1 MLKNPISFS
10 TAKRDFSIMPKKTK
24 KKKKKKVNLLGSKA
38 QRRLL
43 RHSQKQQQQ
52 QKSESASID
61 DFDAKDTKKQHQQ
74 SELELEFRTQNPPPK
89 TQKKS
94 SSGEQLDP
102 YRFVF
107 YDESEDEELK
117 RLRAVHANPDD
128 DVTML
133 LTQKWAPVDVDASDA
148 MIGNAEDGF
157 MSLEVLVDVDTRED
171 AKKTSKTST
180 SKTLMTSK
188 ESKNAE
194 EKKKDDKEAETTTS
208 LQQQQQQSSS
218 SLKKERMM
226 MEERCCFDD
235 DDGVL
240 SKKDARILKRKARW
254 KAKVEEAKKRKK
266 TMKRTKETQGKSD
279 EEKEE
284 EEEKDIAD
292 AWVQYDLHPLLLKG
306 VRKLGFTSPTPIQEK
321 VLHPAIKGRMDI
333 VGAAETGSGKT
344 MAFGLPIL
352 QRLMQDKEEEN
363 CYEDYSDEEKP
374 GKGKKH
380 LRALIV
386 TPTRE
391 LALQVAKMLA
401 DVSTYT
407 DIQIAAIVGGM
418 AKQKQERILK
428 KQPEIIVAT
437 PGRLWELIRD
447 GEKHLTNLERLTFLT
462 LDEADRMVER
472 GHFKELENVI
482 KSIPEPPET
491 RRIARSAKL
500 TKRKQPMMTM
510 SKKVTMNGGKEK
522 KNEKEQEE
530 EQEEEENEEPTTTDN
545 RRIMARD
552 RQTFVFSAT
561 LTVPDEVKY
570 KLDRKKPQPSSK
582 KVNRKIQKNGNDDN
596 DDNEDDE
603 NAYRMNPP
611 KELASTNTM
620 GNLMKMV
627 PFYGRVKLCDVSCD
641 SAKKRVNENEKTKA
655 ITTTTTTTTTTT
667 KVASKVHESALECTD
682 DERDALTLYLL
693 SAHAGSPSIVFV
705 NAISSLRR
713 LTALLKLMK
722 VNAVGLHAGMQ
733 QRARLKALDRF
744 KSNQATALI
753 ATDVA
758 ARGLDIKGVELV
770 VHYQV
775 PRQADAYVHRCGRTG
790 RANQSGV
797 SVALVTPKERSR
809 YLAMLAAMGREKG
822 FRLPPFPVAEE
833 TVREATKRVQL
844 AKRIDA
850 IVHKNEKKRADK
862 AWKKRTAEAMDLGLD
877 DSDDDSDDDDQDV
890 MRFSDNEDGV
900 EVIEDFEF
908 YGVSPVDKNNCTP
921 TTKRKKKKKK
931 ELTQKK
937 LERLAEKRN
946 ATKREIALRNEL
958 DALLKLPLGA
968 TRRSALTSRKFP
980 TREGGTRFEKT
991 KKEHQ
996 QTRDCGSQNQTTTT
1010 SALDVVLNSSSS
1022 TLRRRHQTTTTP
1034 ILESGPAAGARAGGA
1049 TGARKIKTT
1058 TTQKKTTKSSSSRRY

>member
-1 MLKNPISFS
+1 MLKNPISFYN
-10 TAKRDFSIMPKKTK
+10 TRDFSMP
-24 KKKKKKVNLLGSKA
+24 KKKKVNLGSKA
-38 QRRLL
+38 RRLL
-43 RHSQKQQQQ
+43 KRQKQQQQ
-52 QKSESASID
+52 KSASID
-61 DFDAKDTKKQHQQ
+61 DDADVIIHNTKKQR
-74 SELELEFRTQNPPPK
+74 ELELEFRTKNPPPK
-89 TQKKS
+89 TQK
-94 SSGEQLDP
+94 SSGEQLD
-102 YRFVF
+102 RFV

-171 AKKTSKTST
+171 AKTSKTSKT
-180 SKTLMTSK
+180 TSK

-208 LQQQQQQSSS
+208 LQQQQQQPSSS
-218 SLKKERMM
+218 FKKERMM
-226 MEERCCFDD
+226 EERCFDD

-284 EEEKDIAD
+284 EDTTEEEKDIAD

-352 QRLMQDKEEEN
+352 QRLMQDKEEEKW
-363 CYEDYSDEEKP
+363 YEDYPDEEKP

-530 EQEEEENEEPTTTDN
+530 EQEEEEENEEPTTTDN

-596 DDNEDDE
+596 EDNEDDE

-655 ITTTTTTTTTTT
+655 TTTTTTTTTT

-908 YGVSPVDKNNCTP
+908 YGVPPVDKNNCTP
-921 TTKRKKKKKK
+921 TKRKKKKKKK

-996 QTRDCGSQNQTTTT
+996 QPRRGSQNQTTT
-1010 SALDVVLNSSSS
+1010 SALDVVLSSSS
-1022 TLRRRHQTTTTP
+1022 TLRRRHQTTTP
-1034 ILESGPAAGARAGGA
+1034 LLESGPAAGARAGGA

-1058 TTQKKTTKSSSSRRY
+1058 TQKKTTKSSSRR

>member
-1 MLKNPISFS
+1 
-10 TAKRDFSIMPKKTK
+10 MPKKTK
-24 KKKKKKVNLLGSKA
+24 KKKKVNLGSKA
-38 QRRLL
+38 RRLL
-43 RHSQKQQQQ
+43 KHSQQKQQQQ
-52 QKSESASID
+52 QKSASID
-61 DFDAKDTKKQHQQ
+61 DDDDTKKQ
-74 SELELEFRTQNPPPK
+74 LEFRTKNPPPK
-89 TQKKS
+89 K
-94 SSGEQLDP
+94 
-102 YRFVF
+102 FV

-117 RLRAVHANPDD
+117 RLRAAHAHPNDD
-128 DVTML
+128 DVTM
-133 LTQKWAPVDVDASDA
+133 LTQKWAPVDASDA
-148 MIGNAEDGF
+148 GMIGNAEDGF
-157 MSLEVLVDVDTRED
+157 MSLEVLVDVDARED
-171 AKKTSKTST
+171 IAKTSKTT

-208 LQQQQQQSSS
+208 LQQQQQQQQQQQSSS
-218 SLKKERMM
+218 LTSLKKERMM
-226 MEERCCFDD
+226 MEARRRCFDDDD

-266 TMKRTKETQGKSD
+266 TMRRTKETQGKSD
-279 EEKEE
+279 EEKEEE

-352 QRLMQDKEEEN
+352 QRLMQDKEEEKW
-363 CYEDYSDEEKP
+363 YEDYPDEEKP

-522 KNEKEQEE
+522 KNEKEQEQ
-530 EQEEEENEEPTTTDN
+530 EQEEEQENEEPTTTDN

-603 NAYRMNPP
+603 NAYRINPP

-655 ITTTTTTTTTTT
+655 TTSTTTTTTTTTTT

-908 YGVSPVDKNNCTP
+908 YGVPPVDKNNCTP
-921 TTKRKKKKKK
+921 TKRKKMKKKK

-996 QTRDCGSQNQTTTT
+996 QTRRGSQNQTTT
-1010 SALDVVLNSSSS
+1010 SALDVVLSSSS
-1022 TLRRRHQTTTTP
+1022 TLRRRHQTTTP
-1034 ILESGPAAGARAGGA
+1034 LLESGPAAGARAGGA

-1058 TTQKKTTKSSSSRRY
+1058 TQKKTTKSSSRRYS

>member
-1 MLKNPISFS
+1 
-10 TAKRDFSIMPKKTK
+10 MPP
-24 KKKKKKVNLLGSKA
+24 KKVNLGSKA
-38 QRRLL
+38 RRLL
-43 RHSQKQQQQ
+43 KRQKQQQQ
-52 QKSESASID
+52 SELEDGILLLH
-61 DFDAKDTKKQHQQ
+61 DTKQQQ
-74 SELELEFRTQNPPPK
+74 SELELDTFRTKNPPPK
-89 TQKKS
+89 TPPPRFAKKVK
-94 SSGEQLDP
+94 EEPPIDDF
-102 YRFVF
+102 FV
-107 YDESEDEELK
+107 YDESKDEALK
-117 RLRAVHANPDD
+117 RLRALYAHNPDD
-128 DVTML
+128 TTTM

-157 MSLEVLVDVDTRED
+157 VSLEVLKVVDTKTEEDD
-171 AKKTSKTST
+171 AKTTT
-180 SKTLMTSK
+180 TK
-188 ESKNAE
+188 EKAT
-194 EKKKDDKEAETTTS
+194 TTTS
-208 LQQQQQQSSS
+208 GRTPGKKDEKDAKETMTT
-218 SLKKERMM
+218 SLVVNSFKKGALME
-226 MEERCCFDD
+226 EERCFNAAAVASPYG
-235 DDGVL
+235 DGVL

-266 TMKRTKETQGKSD
+266 TLKRTKETHGENDD
-279 EEKEE
+279 EEKEEDTGEE

-292 AWVQYDLHPLLLKG
+292 AWVQYDLHRLLLKG

-363 CYEDYSDEEKP
+363 WYEDYPDEEKP

-510 SKKVTMNGGKEK
+510 SKKVTTNSGKEK
-522 KNEKEQEE
+522 KNEKEEQEE
-530 EQEEEENEEPTTTDN
+530 EEEEEEENEEPTTDN
-545 RRIMARD
+545 RIMARD

-596 DDNEDDE
+596 EDDE

-627 PFYGRVKLCDVSCD
+627 PFYGRVKLCDVSD

-655 ITTTTTTTTTTT
+655 TTTTTTTTT

-693 SAHAGSPSIVFV
+693 SAHAGNPSIVFV

-758 ARGLDIKGVELV
+758 ARGLDVKGVELV

-809 YLAMLAAMGREKG
+809 YLAMLAAMGRERG

-850 IVHKNEKKRADK
+850 IVHKNERNAQIKR
-862 AWKKRTAEAMDLGLD
+862 G
-877 DSDDDSDDDDQDV
+877 
-890 MRFSDNEDGV
+890 
-900 EVIEDFEF
+900 
-908 YGVSPVDKNNCTP
+908 KN
-921 TTKRKKKKKK
+921 
-931 ELTQKK
+931 
-937 LERLAEKRN
+937 ERLRQW
-946 ATKREIALRNEL
+946 
-958 DALLKLPLGA
+958 
-968 TRRSALTSRKFP
+968 TS
-980 TREGGTRFEKT
+980 
-991 KKEHQ
+991 
-996 QTRDCGSQNQTTTT
+996 
-1010 SALDVVLNSSSS
+1010 V
-1022 TLRRRHQTTTTP
+1022 
-1034 ILESGPAAGARAGGA
+1034 
-1049 TGARKIKTT
+1049 
-1058 TTQKKTTKSSSSRRY
+1058 

>member
-1 MLKNPISFS
+1 
-10 TAKRDFSIMPKKTK
+10 MP
-24 KKKKKKVNLLGSKA
+24 KKKKKVNLGSKA
-38 QRRLL
+38 RRLL
-43 RHSQKQQQQ
+43 KHSQKQQQQ
-52 QKSESASID
+52 KSAAKSID
-61 DFDAKDTKKQHQQ
+61 DDKDDTTKQHHQR
-74 SELELEFRTQNPPPK
+74 ELELEIRTQNPPPK
-89 TQKKS
+89 R
-94 SSGEQLDP
+94 EQLET
-102 YRFVF
+102 RFV

-117 RLRAVHANPDD
+117 RLRAAHAHPNDD
-128 DVTML
+128 DVTM
-133 LTQKWAPVDVDASDA
+133 LTQKWAPVDASDA
-148 MIGNAEDGF
+148 GMIGNAEDGF
-157 MSLEVLVDVDTRED
+157 MSLEVLVDVDARED
-171 AKKTSKTST
+171 AKTT
-180 SKTLMTSK
+180 SKTLTSK

-194 EKKKDDKEAETTTS
+194 GKNDKERETTTS
-208 LQQQQQQSSS
+208 LQQQQQQQQQQQSSS
-218 SLKKERMM
+218 LTSLKKERMM
-226 MEERCCFDD
+226 MEARRRCFDDDD

-352 QRLMQDKEEEN
+352 QRLMQDKEEEKW
-363 CYEDYSDEEKP
+363 YEDYPDEEKP

-530 EQEEEENEEPTTTDN
+530 EQEEEEENEEEPTTTTDN

-655 ITTTTTTTTTTT
+655 TTTTTTT

-908 YGVSPVDKNNCTP
+908 YGVSPVDKNNCTKP
-921 TTKRKKKKKK
+921 TKKKK

-991 KKEHQ
+991 KKEHR
-996 QTRDCGSQNQTTTT
+996 QTRDRGSQNHTTTT
-1010 SALDVVLNSSSS
+1010 SALDVVLSNSSS
-1022 TLRRRHQTTTTP
+1022 TLRRRHQTTTTTTP

-1058 TTQKKTTKSSSSRRY
+1058 KSSSSRRYY

>member
-1 MLKNPISFS
+1 
-10 TAKRDFSIMPKKTK
+10 MP
-24 KKKKKKVNLLGSKA
+24 KKKKKVNLGSKA
-38 QRRLL
+38 RRLL
-43 RHSQKQQQQ
+43 KHSQQKQQQQ
-52 QKSESASID
+52 QKSASID
-61 DFDAKDTKKQHQQ
+61 DDDDTKKQ
-74 SELELEFRTQNPPPK
+74 LEFRTKNPPPK
-89 TQKKS
+89 K
-94 SSGEQLDP
+94 
-102 YRFVF
+102 FV

-117 RLRAVHANPDD
+117 RLRAVHANPNSDDDD

-157 MSLEVLVDVDTRED
+157 VSLEVLVDVDARED
-171 AKKTSKTST
+171 IAKTSKTT
-180 SKTLMTSK
+180 SKTLTSK

-208 LQQQQQQSSS
+208 LQQQQQQQQSSFT
-218 SLKKERMM
+218 SLKKERMMM

-235 DDGVL
+235 DDDGVLL

-352 QRLMQDKEEEN
+352 QRLMQDKEEEKW
-363 CYEDYSDEEKP
+363 YEDYPDEEKP

-530 EQEEEENEEPTTTDN
+530 EQEEEEENEEPTTTDN

-603 NAYRMNPP
+603 NAYRINPP

-655 ITTTTTTTTTTT
+655 TTTTTTT

-908 YGVSPVDKNNCTP
+908 YGVPPVDKNNCTP
-921 TTKRKKKKKK
+921 TKRKKMKKKK

-996 QTRDCGSQNQTTTT
+996 QTRRGSQNQTTT
-1010 SALDVVLNSSSS
+1010 SALDVVLSSSS
-1022 TLRRRHQTTTTP
+1022 TLRRRHQTTTP
-1034 ILESGPAAGARAGGA
+1034 LLESGPAAGARAGGA

-1058 TTQKKTTKSSSSRRY
+1058 TQKKTTKSSSRRY

>member
-1 MLKNPISFS
+1 
-10 TAKRDFSIMPKKTK
+10 MP
-24 KKKKKKVNLLGSKA
+24 KKKKKVNLGSKA
-38 QRRLL
+38 RRLL
-43 RHSQKQQQQ
+43 KHSQKQQQQ
-52 QKSESASID
+52 KSAAKSID
-61 DFDAKDTKKQHQQ
+61 DDKDDTTKQHHQR
-74 SELELEFRTQNPPPK
+74 ELELEIRTQNPPPK
-89 TQKKS
+89 R
-94 SSGEQLDP
+94 EQLET
-102 YRFVF
+102 RFV

-117 RLRAVHANPDD
+117 RLRAAHAHPNDD
-128 DVTML
+128 DVTM
-133 LTQKWAPVDVDASDA
+133 LTQKWAPVDASDA
-148 MIGNAEDGF
+148 GMIGNAEDGF
-157 MSLEVLVDVDTRED
+157 MSLEVLVDVDARED
-171 AKKTSKTST
+171 AKTT
-180 SKTLMTSK
+180 SKTLTSK

-194 EKKKDDKEAETTTS
+194 GKNDKERETTTS
-208 LQQQQQQSSS
+208 LQQQQQQQQQQSSS
-218 SLKKERMM
+218 LTSLKKERMM
-226 MEERCCFDD
+226 MEARRRCFDDDD

-352 QRLMQDKEEEN
+352 QRLMQDKEEEKW
-363 CYEDYSDEEKP
+363 YEDYPDEEKP

-530 EQEEEENEEPTTTDN
+530 EEEEEEENEEGPTTTTDN

-655 ITTTTTTTTTTT
+655 TTTTTTT

-908 YGVSPVDKNNCTP
+908 YGVSPVDKNNCTKP
-921 TTKRKKKKKK
+921 TKKKK

-996 QTRDCGSQNQTTTT
+996 QTRDRGSQNHTTTT
-1010 SALDVVLNSSSS
+1010 SALDVVLSNSSS
-1022 TLRRRHQTTTTP
+1022 TLRRRHQTTTTTTP

-1058 TTQKKTTKSSSSRRY
+1058 KSSSSRRYY

>member
-1 MLKNPISFS
+1 MSFS
-10 TAKRDFSIMPKKTK
+10 TAKRDFSMMPKKTK
-24 KKKKKKVNLLGSKA
+24 KKKVNLGSKA
-38 QRRLL
+38 RRLL
-43 RHSQKQQQQ
+43 KHSQQKQQQQ
-52 QKSESASID
+52 QKSASID
-61 DFDAKDTKKQHQQ
+61 DDDDTKKQ
-74 SELELEFRTQNPPPK
+74 LEFRTKNPPPK
-89 TQKKS
+89 K
-94 SSGEQLDP
+94 
-102 YRFVF
+102 FV

-117 RLRAVHANPDD
+117 RLRAVHANPNSDDDD
-128 DVTML
+128 DVTM
-133 LTQKWAPVDVDASDA
+133 LTQKWAPVDASDA
-148 MIGNAEDGF
+148 GMIGNAEDGF
-157 MSLEVLVDVDTRED
+157 MSLEVLVDVDARED
-171 AKKTSKTST
+171 AKTT
-180 SKTLMTSK
+180 SKTLTSK

-194 EKKKDDKEAETTTS
+194 GKNDKERETTTS
-208 LQQQQQQSSS
+208 LQQQQQQQQQQQSSS
-218 SLKKERMM
+218 LTSLKKERMM
-226 MEERCCFDD
+226 MEARRRCFDDDD

-352 QRLMQDKEEEN
+352 QRLMQDKEEEKW
-363 CYEDYSDEEKP
+363 YEDYPDEEKP

-391 LALQVAKMLA
+391 LALQVTKMLA

-530 EQEEEENEEPTTTDN
+530 EQEEEEENEEEPTTTTDN

-655 ITTTTTTTTTTT
+655 TTTTTTT

-908 YGVSPVDKNNCTP
+908 YGVSPVDKNNCTKP
-921 TTKRKKKKKK
+921 TKKKK

-996 QTRDCGSQNQTTTT
+996 QTRDRGSQNQTTTT
-1010 SALDVVLNSSSS
+1010 SALDVVLSNSSS
-1022 TLRRRHQTTTTP
+1022 TLRRRHQTTTTTP

-1058 TTQKKTTKSSSSRRY
+1058 KSSSSRRYY

>member
-1 MLKNPISFS
+1 
-10 TAKRDFSIMPKKTK
+10 MPKKTK
-24 KKKKKKVNLLGSKA
+24 KKKVNLGSKA
-38 QRRLL
+38 RRLL
-43 RHSQKQQQQ
+43 KHSQKQQQQ

-94 SSGEQLDP
+94 
-102 YRFVF
+102 FV

-117 RLRAVHANPDD
+117 RLRAVHANPNSDDDD

-157 MSLEVLVDVDTRED
+157 VSLEVLVDVDARED
-171 AKKTSKTST
+171 IAKTSKTST

-208 LQQQQQQSSS
+208 LQQQQQQQSSFT
-218 SLKKERMM
+218 SLKKERMMM

-235 DDGVL
+235 DDDGVLL

-279 EEKEE
+279 EEKA

-352 QRLMQDKEEEN
+352 QRLMQDKEEEKW
-363 CYEDYSDEEKP
+363 YEDYPDEEKP

-530 EQEEEENEEPTTTDN
+530 EEEEEEEDEEPTTTDN

-603 NAYRMNPP
+603 NAYRMKPP

-655 ITTTTTTTTTTT
+655 TTSTTTTTTTTTTT

-809 YLAMLAAMGREKG
+809 YLAMLAAMGRERG

-908 YGVSPVDKNNCTP
+908 YGVPPVDKNNCTP
-921 TTKRKKKKKK
+921 TKRKKMKKKK

-996 QTRDCGSQNQTTTT
+996 QTRRGSQNQTTT
-1010 SALDVVLNSSSS
+1010 SALDVVLSSSS
-1022 TLRRRHQTTTTP
+1022 TLRRRHQTTTP
-1034 ILESGPAAGARAGGA
+1034 LLESGPAAGARAGGA

>member
-1 MLKNPISFS
+1 
-10 TAKRDFSIMPKKTK
+10 
-24 KKKKKKVNLLGSKA
+24 
-38 QRRLL
+38 
-43 RHSQKQQQQ
+43 
-52 QKSESASID
+52 
-61 DFDAKDTKKQHQQ
+61 
-74 SELELEFRTQNPPPK
+74 
-89 TQKKS
+89 
-94 SSGEQLDP
+94 
-102 YRFVF
+102 
-107 YDESEDEELK
+107 
-117 RLRAVHANPDD
+117 
-128 DVTML
+128 
-133 LTQKWAPVDVDASDA
+133 
-148 MIGNAEDGF
+148 
-157 MSLEVLVDVDTRED
+157 
-171 AKKTSKTST
+171 
-180 SKTLMTSK
+180 
-188 ESKNAE
+188 
-194 EKKKDDKEAETTTS
+194 
-208 LQQQQQQSSS
+208 
-218 SLKKERMM
+218 

-235 DDGVL
+235 DDGVLL

-279 EEKEE
+279 EEKE

-352 QRLMQDKEEEN
+352 QRLMQDKEEEKW
-363 CYEDYSDEEKP
+363 YEDYPDEEKP

-530 EQEEEENEEPTTTDN
+530 EQEEEENEEEPTTTDN

-596 DDNEDDE
+596 EDNEDDE

-655 ITTTTTTTTTTT
+655 TTTTTTTTTT

-996 QTRDCGSQNQTTTT
+996 QTRRGSQNQTTT
-1010 SALDVVLNSSSS
+1010 SALDVVLSSSS
-1022 TLRRRHQTTTTP
+1022 TLRRRHQTTTP
-1034 ILESGPAAGARAGGA
+1034 LLESGPAAGARAGGA

-1058 TTQKKTTKSSSSRRY
+1058 TQKKTTKSSSSRRY

>member
-1 MLKNPISFS
+1 
-10 TAKRDFSIMPKKTK
+10 MPSSSSSSKGGEK
-24 KKKKKKVNLLGSKA
+24 KKSASKKFKLGSKA
-38 QRRLL
+38 RRALKLQRR
-43 RHSQKQQQQ
+43 S
-52 QKSESASID
+52 SGGTGE
-61 DFDAKDTKKQHQQ
+61 DFENAAGGETKK
-74 SELELEFRTQNPPPK
+74 K
-89 TQKKS
+89 TTKKTT
-94 SSGEQLDP
+94 
-102 YRFVF
+102 FA
-107 YDESEDEELK
+107 YDESRDEELK
-117 RLRAVHANPDD
+117 RLRAFYSNPSGNDD
-128 DVTML
+128 DEENNE
-133 LTQKWAPVDVDASDA
+133 WSAIDVDASEL
-148 MIGNAEDGF
+148 MLGSSEEGF
-157 MSLEVLVDVDTRED
+157 VSLEVLDF
-171 AKKTSKTST
+171 SS
-180 SKTLMTSK
+180 S
-188 ESKNAE
+188 
-194 EKKKDDKEAETTTS
+194 EKKKKDEDDEDDEDDGKKKKKK
-208 LQQQQQQSSS
+208 
-218 SLKKERMM
+218 KKE
-226 MEERCCFDD
+226 D
-235 DDGVL
+235 V
-240 SKKDARILKRKARW
+240 SKKKKKKQEESVAVVEEEEEKEDVDGSEKPPPSKKEARILKRKKRW
-254 KAKVEEAKKRKK
+254 KEKVEEAKRRKK
-266 TMKRTKETQGKSD
+266 MAKMNEKVNGVERKED
-279 EEKEE
+279 DADENEEKEDKRNE
-284 EEEKDIAD
+284 DDDDDDGGGGGGDFA
-292 AWVQYDLHPLLLKG
+292 AWLEYDLHPLLLKAIR
-306 VRKLGFTSPTPIQEK
+306 VHLKFTSPTPIQEK

-344 MAFGLPIL
+344 LAFGLPIL
-352 QRLMQDKEEEN
+352 QRLMQDKEEEKW
-363 CYEDYSDEEKP
+363 YEDYPDEEKP

-391 LALQVAKMLA
+391 LALQVAKMLSDLA
-401 DVSTYT
+401 IYT

-418 AKQKQERILK
+418 AKQKQERVLK

-472 GHFKELENVI
+472 GHFKELESVI

-500 TKRKQPMMTM
+500 TKRKQPMMT
-510 SKKVTMNGGKEK
+510 KVSDNSGGKKNKKKGEK
-522 KNEKEQEE
+522 DGEEE
-530 EQEEEENEEPTTTDN
+530 EQNEGEEDDDEEKDPTDN
-545 RRIMARD
+545 RIMARD

-570 KLDRKKPQPSSK
+570 KLDRKKPQASSK
-582 KVNRKIQKNGNDDN
+582 KASGKRKNGDDN
-596 DDNEDDE
+596 NGDDGDDE
-603 NAYRMNPP
+603 NAYRLEPP
-611 KELASTNTM
+611 KDLAPTNTM

-627 PFYGRVKLCDVSCD
+627 PFYGRVKLCDVSD
-641 SAKKRVNENEKTKA
+641 SVTQKKGNDDGDDDKSRKA
-655 ITTTTTTTTTTT
+655 MTT

-693 SAHAGSPSIVFV
+693 SAHDGKPSIVFV

-744 KSNQATALI
+744 KSSKASALI

-809 YLAMLAAMGREKG
+809 YLAMLAAMGRERG

-844 AKRIDA
+844 AKRLDA

-877 DSDDDSDDDDQDV
+877 ADDDSDFDDDDDDSDQDV
-890 MRFSDNEDGV
+890 MQFSDNEDGV
-900 EVIEDFEF
+900 EVIEDFKL
-908 YGVSPVDKNNCTP
+908 YG
-921 TTKRKKKKKK
+921 KKKMKK

-937 LERLAEKRN
+937 LEKEAEKRN
-946 ATKREIALRNEL
+946 VTKRETSLRNEL
-958 DALLKLPLGA
+958 ERLLKTPLGA
-968 TRRSALTSRKFP
+968 KRRSMLTSQKFP
-980 TREGGTRFEKT
+980 TREGGKQFEKV
-991 KKEHQ
+991 KQ
-996 QTRDCGSQNQTTTT
+996 SSSASSV
-1010 SALDVVLNSSSS
+1010 SALDVLKSGGVGV
-1022 TLRRRHQTTTTP
+1022 
-1034 ILESGPAAGARAGGA
+1034 ESGPAAGAVAGGA
-1049 TGARKIKTT
+1049 MGARKK
-1058 TTQKKTTKSSSSRRY
+1058 KSSAKFK

>member
-1 MLKNPISFS
+1 
-10 TAKRDFSIMPKKTK
+10 MPKT
-24 KKKKKKVNLLGSKA
+24 KKKVNLGSKA
-38 QRRLL
+38 RRLL
-43 RHSQKQQQQ
+43 KRQKQQQQ
-52 QKSESASID
+52 KSAAKSID
-61 DFDAKDTKKQHQQ
+61 DDKDDTTKQHHQR
-74 SELELEFRTQNPPPK
+74 ELELEIRTQNPPPK
-89 TQKKS
+89 R
-94 SSGEQLDP
+94 EQLET
-102 YRFVF
+102 RFV

-117 RLRAVHANPDD
+117 RLRALHAHPNDD
-128 DVTML
+128 DITM

-157 MSLEVLVDVDTRED
+157 MSLEVLVDVDARED
-171 AKKTSKTST
+171 IAKTSKTST

-194 EKKKDDKEAETTTS
+194 EKKKEDKEAETTTS
-208 LQQQQQQSSS
+208 LQQQQQQQSSSS
-218 SLKKERMM
+218 SLKKERMMM

-235 DDGVL
+235 DDDGVLL

-352 QRLMQDKEEEN
+352 QRLMQDKEEEKW
-363 CYEDYSDEEKP
+363 YEDYPDEEKP

-530 EQEEEENEEPTTTDN
+530 EQEEEEENEEEPTTTTDN

-596 DDNEDDE
+596 EDNEDDE
-603 NAYRMNPP
+603 NAYRINPP

-655 ITTTTTTTTTTT
+655 TTTTTTT

-908 YGVSPVDKNNCTP
+908 YGVPPVDKNNCTP
-921 TTKRKKKKKK
+921 TKRKKMKKKK

-996 QTRDCGSQNQTTTT
+996 QTRRGSQNQTTT
-1010 SALDVVLNSSSS
+1010 SALDVVLNSSSN
-1022 TLRRRHQTTTTP
+1022 TLRRRHQTTTP
-1034 ILESGPAAGARAGGA
+1034 LLESGPAAGARAGGA

-1058 TTQKKTTKSSSSRRY
+1058 TQKKTTKSSSRRYS

>member
-1 MLKNPISFS
+1 
-10 TAKRDFSIMPKKTK
+10 MPKKTK
-24 KKKKKKVNLLGSKA
+24 KKKKVNLGSKA
-38 QRRLL
+38 RRLL
-43 RHSQKQQQQ
+43 KHSQQKQQQQ
-52 QKSESASID
+52 QKSASID
-61 DFDAKDTKKQHQQ
+61 DDDDTKKQ
-74 SELELEFRTQNPPPK
+74 LEFRTKNPPPK
-89 TQKKS
+89 K
-94 SSGEQLDP
+94 
-102 YRFVF
+102 FV

-117 RLRAVHANPDD
+117 RLRAAHAHPNDD
-128 DVTML
+128 DVTM
-133 LTQKWAPVDVDASDA
+133 LTQKWAPVDASDA
-148 MIGNAEDGF
+148 GMIGNAEDGF
-157 MSLEVLVDVDTRED
+157 MSLEVLVDVDARED
-171 AKKTSKTST
+171 IAKTSKTT

-208 LQQQQQQSSS
+208 LQQQQQQQQQQQSSS
-218 SLKKERMM
+218 LTSLKKERMM
-226 MEERCCFDD
+226 MEARRRCFDDDD

-266 TMKRTKETQGKSD
+266 TMRRTKETQGKSD

-352 QRLMQDKEEEN
+352 QRLMQDKEEEKW
-363 CYEDYSDEEKP
+363 YEDYPDEEKP

-522 KNEKEQEE
+522 KNEKEQEQ
-530 EQEEEENEEPTTTDN
+530 EQEEEQENEEPTTTDN

-603 NAYRMNPP
+603 NAYRINPP

-655 ITTTTTTTTTTT
+655 TTSTTTTTTTTTTT

-908 YGVSPVDKNNCTP
+908 YGVPPVDKNNCTP
-921 TTKRKKKKKK
+921 TKRKKMKKKK

-996 QTRDCGSQNQTTTT
+996 QTRRGSQNQTTT
-1010 SALDVVLNSSSS
+1010 SALDVVLSSSS
-1022 TLRRRHQTTTTP
+1022 TLRRRHQTTTP
-1034 ILESGPAAGARAGGA
+1034 LLESGPAAGARAGGA

-1058 TTQKKTTKSSSSRRY
+1058 TQKKTTKSSSRRYS